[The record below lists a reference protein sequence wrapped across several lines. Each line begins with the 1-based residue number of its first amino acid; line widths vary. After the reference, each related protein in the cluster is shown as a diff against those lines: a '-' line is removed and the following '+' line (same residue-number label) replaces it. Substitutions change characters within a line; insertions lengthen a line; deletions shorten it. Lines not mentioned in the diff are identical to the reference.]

1 MSFNNQ
7 YLIRNIN
14 KPKRCG
20 GKENNHSLSPNVRP
34 IHNVNRPIQNS
45 FFPKNQIIFNNNH
58 NYNIKVNKIP
68 RQKEK
73 IIEGDLNFS
82 NTSKQQLYIKSS
94 HKNNYL
100 NNKAKNRGMPRK
112 SPLPISGTYRSKN
125 ILSFKRIF
133 NSSNYRYIKPEPK
146 KFNKTNN
153 TFKPAGNNKF
163 MNNYIFGGNF
173 NYNMS
178 KSFNS
183 LNKQKDR
190 SHTPLLR
197 TGENKVMTL
206 GAKINKNRYVSKSPN
221 LGKGSIFNKYGKN
234 FTISLLNKN
243 NVKKR
248 IVKKSPINN
257 NNNDNINKINNINN
271 FNNINNNKKVNNIN
285 NIKIP
290 SQKRNTIISG
300 DLYQEPLK
308 PNKVNNVHN
317 NDISKG
323 SGMPS
328 INIRP
333 VFNNNKL
340 SVSSNNNSNSN
351 INLFYNNLGI
361 NSMNPLRNKSN
372 ENILKNN
379 LVNPNNS
386 NSNNQNNNKNNNKK
400 PTSPQNVSENDK
412 NNKNNEIN
420 NENKKI
426 INNNVIND
434 NKNESNLNANNDKDN
449 TNIKE
454 ELNNKPINSI
464 QQLDNNDNNN
474 NILRSNP
481 PQVKNTPDTIKPK
494 NEEKNVPIENPQI
507 NPLEK
512 QEELREVKKNVR
524 NSSQTP
530 VNPLNKNS
538 NSDKKEETQKNEKKQ
553 NKIIVDDKVIKKI
566 KDILPYTHVGFD
578 GEEPKENNQDNYF
591 IFKNFADEKDY
602 IYFSVCDGHGV
613 EGHFVS
619 EFIKEV
625 LPYYMSENLKNR
637 NILSDANKASTHQI
651 ITDTFL
657 LVNNMLVSN
666 EEINSLFSGSTCVS
680 VIYTPQRLIVPNI
693 GDSRAVL
700 GRFDK
705 NTGKYKAI
713 ELSRDHKPT
722 EKDEANRIYA
732 NNGRIQPFTEDG
744 EFVGPQRVWIKEEE
758 IPGLAMTRSFGDRVA
773 ATVGVMSE
781 PEIKEFDF
789 DENDKY
795 MIIASDGI
803 WEFISSQECI
813 DIIQK
818 YYENNDLKGC
828 CEFLYQESS
837 KRWLKEE
844 EVIDDTTLIL
854 VFFE

>member
-7 YLIRNIN
+7 YLIKNTN
-14 KPKRCG
+14 KPNRYG

-34 IHNVNRPIQNS
+34 IHSVNRPIQNS
-45 FFPKNQIIFNNNH
+45 LFPKNQIMFNNNH
-58 NYNIKVNKIP
+58 NYNIKINKIP

-73 IIEGDLNFS
+73 IIEGDLNFNNS
-82 NTSKQQLYIKSS
+82 SKQLYMKNT

-100 NNKAKNRGMPRK
+100 NNKPKNRGMPKK
-112 SPLPISGTYRSKN
+112 SPLPITGTFRSKD
-125 ILSFKRIF
+125 ILSFNRIF
-133 NSSNYRYIKPEPK
+133 NPSNYRYIKPGPK

-153 TFKPAGNNKF
+153 MFKPTGNNKF
-163 MNNYIFGGNF
+163 MNNYIFGGNL
-173 NYNMS
+173 NSNMS

-183 LNKQKDR
+183 LNKKKDR
-190 SHTPLLR
+190 SHTPILR
-197 TGENKVMTL
+197 AGENKAITL

-248 IVKKSPINN
+248 IIKKSPN

-271 FNNINNNKKVNNIN
+271 VNNINNNKKVNNV
-285 NIKIP
+285 KIP

-308 PNKVNNVHN
+308 PNKINLVHN
-317 NDISKG
+317 NDINKG
-323 SGMPS
+323 SNNMP
-328 INIRP
+328 NVNLRP
-333 VFNNNKL
+333 ISNNNKL
-340 SVSSNNNSNSN
+340 SVSSNNNPKTN
-351 INLFYNNLGI
+351 INHLYNNYSI
-361 NSMNPLRNKSN
+361 NSMNRLRNKSN
-372 ENILKNN
+372 ENILNNN
-379 LVNPNNS
+379 LVFSNNS
-386 NSNNQNNNKNNNKK
+386 NSNNNIKNNTQK
-400 PTSPQNVSENDK
+400 PISPQNVSEND
-412 NNKNNEIN
+412 NNQLK
-420 NENKKI
+420 NENKNI
-426 INNNVIND
+426 I
-434 NKNESNLNANNDKDN
+434 N
-449 TNIKE
+449 TNIINANKIENNKIDNANLKE
-454 ELNNKPINSI
+454 EINTKPINSN
-464 QQLDNNDNNN
+464 QQLENNN
-474 NILRSNP
+474 NNNDILRSNP
-481 PQVKNTPDTIKPK
+481 PQVAKSPNVIVPK
-494 NEEKNVPIENPQI
+494 NEEKNIPVKNQEIS
-507 NPLEK
+507 PLEK
-512 QEELREVKKNVR
+512 QEELKEVKRNVR
-524 NSSQTP
+524 SLSQTP

-538 NSDKKEETQKNEKKQ
+538 NSDKKEEIQKFSKRENE
-553 NKIIVDDKVIKKI
+553 IIVNDKVIKKI

-591 IFKNFADEKDY
+591 IFKNFAENKDY

-637 NILSDANKASTHQI
+637 DILSDSNKELIHQI
-651 ITDTFL
+651 ITDTFII
-657 LVNNMLVSN
+657 VNNMLVSN

-680 VIYTPQRLIVPNI
+680 IIYTPQRLIVPNI

-722 EKDEANRIYA
+722 EKDEAKRIYE

-758 IPGLAMTRSFGDRVA
+758 VPGLAMTRSFGDRVA

-828 CEFLYQESS
+828 CEYLYQESS

>member
-7 YLIRNIN
+7 YLIKNTN
-14 KPKRCG
+14 KPNRYG

-34 IHNVNRPIQNS
+34 IHSVNRPIQNTL
-45 FFPKNQIIFNNNH
+45 FPKNQIMFNNNH
-58 NYNIKVNKIP
+58 NYNIKINKIP

-73 IIEGDLNFS
+73 IIEGDLNFNNS
-82 NTSKQQLYIKSS
+82 SKQLYMKNT

-100 NNKAKNRGMPRK
+100 NNKPKNRGMPKK
-112 SPLPISGTYRSKN
+112 SPLPITGTFRSKD
-125 ILSFKRIF
+125 ILSFNRIF
-133 NSSNYRYIKPEPK
+133 NPSNYRYIKPGPK

-153 TFKPAGNNKF
+153 MFKPTGNNKF
-163 MNNYIFGGNF
+163 MNNYIFGGNL
-173 NYNMS
+173 NSNMS

-183 LNKQKDR
+183 LNKKKDR
-190 SHTPLLR
+190 SHTPILR
-197 TGENKVMTL
+197 AGENKAITL

-248 IVKKSPINN
+248 IIKKSPN

-271 FNNINNNKKVNNIN
+271 VNNINNINNNKKVNNV
-285 NIKIP
+285 KIP

-308 PNKVNNVHN
+308 PNKNNLVHN
-317 NDISKG
+317 NDINKG
-323 SGMPS
+323 SNNMP
-328 INIRP
+328 NVNLRP
-333 VFNNNKL
+333 ISNNNKL
-340 SVSSNNNSNSN
+340 SVSSNNNPKTN
-351 INLFYNNLGI
+351 INHLYNNYSI

-372 ENILKNN
+372 ENILNNN
-379 LVNPNNS
+379 LVFSNNS
-386 NSNNQNNNKNNNKK
+386 NSNNNIKNNTQK
-400 PTSPQNVSENDK
+400 PISPQNASEND
-412 NNKNNEIN
+412 NNQLK
-420 NENKKI
+420 NENKNI
-426 INNNVIND
+426 I
-434 NKNESNLNANNDKDN
+434 N
-449 TNIKE
+449 TNIINANKIENNKIDNANLKE
-454 ELNNKPINSI
+454 EINTKPINSN
-464 QQLDNNDNNN
+464 QQLENNN
-474 NILRSNP
+474 NNDILRSNP
-481 PQVKNTPDTIKPK
+481 PQVAKSPNVIVPK
-494 NEEKNVPIENPQI
+494 NEEKKIPVENQEI
-507 NPLEK
+507 SPLEK
-512 QEELREVKKNVR
+512 QEELKEVKRNVR
-524 NSSQTP
+524 SLSQTP

-538 NSDKKEETQKNEKKQ
+538 NSDKKEEIQKFSKRENE
-553 NKIIVDDKVIKKI
+553 IIVNDKVIKKI

-591 IFKNFADEKDY
+591 IFKNFAENKDY

-637 NILSDANKASTHQI
+637 DILSDSNKELIHQI
-651 ITDTFL
+651 ITDTFII
-657 LVNNMLVSN
+657 VNNMLVSN

-722 EKDEANRIYA
+722 EKDEAKRIYE

-758 IPGLAMTRSFGDRVA
+758 VPGLAMTRSFGDRVA

-828 CEFLYQESS
+828 CEYLYQESS